1 MAKGNPARQKMIN
14 MMYLVLT
21 ALLALNVSKEVLLSF
36 FKINSGIE
44 RTTSSIEDKNNTTY
58 LAFEQAA
65 INDPVKFEETNEKV
79 KEIKSK
85 SDELFMFI
93 QEMKYLLVKE
103 ADGIVYLGDKFSLID
118 EDGKF
123 VQDKAVSSK
132 DNPKNFEDLT
142 ENQKRLPIAELKAKS
157 DRYASQ
163 DLFLKDGNLTHKQNG
178 KIENMIAFQ
187 LSSKIKEIGKF
198 YTSLSNGN
206 QDLKSTINIV
216 CNVDTVVRSDGKK
229 DSWEINNFQ
238 DMLIC

>member
-44 RTTSSIEDKNNTTY
+44 RTTSNIEDKNNTTY

-93 QEMKYLLVKE
+93 QEMKYLLVKK
-103 ADGIVYLGDKFSLID
+103 ADGIVYLGDKLVLLMKMVKLMKIKQFLQRIILKIS
-118 EDGKF
+118 
-123 VQDKAVSSK
+123 
-132 DNPKNFEDLT
+132 NDLT

-163 DLFLKDGNLTHKQNG
+163 DLF
-178 KIENMIAFQ
+178 
-187 LSSKIKEIGKF
+187 
-198 YTSLSNGN
+198 
-206 QDLKSTINIV
+206 
-216 CNVDTVVRSDGKK
+216 
-229 DSWEINNFQ
+229 
-238 DMLIC
+238 

>member
-1 MAKGNPARQKMIN
+1 MIN

-142 ENQKRLPIAELKAKS
+142 ENQKGLL
-157 DRYASQ
+157 
-163 DLFLKDGNLTHKQNG
+163 L
-178 KIENMIAFQ
+178 
-187 LSSKIKEIGKF
+187 LS
-198 YTSLSNGN
+198 
-206 QDLKSTINIV
+206 
-216 CNVDTVVRSDGKK
+216 
-229 DSWEINNFQ
+229 
-238 DMLIC
+238 